1 MAARK
6 GAPGFTRG
14 GMPVSNNP
22 VNAHPTGG
30 GAKGPRRAKRN
41 PSGVNYAEPIAWGIA
56 GGLTVAGVGLIGA
69 GINVAGGG
77 GGDRFGNKRR

>member
-1 MAARK
+1 MAGRK
-6 GAPGFTRG
+6 GAAGFTRG
-14 GMPVSNNP
+14 GTP

-56 GGLTVAGVGLIGA
+56 GGLTVAAGGLIGA
-69 GINVAGGG
+69 GIHLGKTGGSG
-77 GGDRFGNKRR
+77 GRDTNKVK

>member
-1 MAARK
+1 MAKRGVPA
-6 GAPGFTRG
+6 FTRG
-14 GMPVSNNP
+14 GLAVSNNP

-56 GGLTVAGVGLIGA
+56 GGLTVAATSLIGTA
-69 GINVAGGG
+69 LKSGLDN
-77 GGDRFGNKRR
+77 RLSPKTR